1 MHLQQPRKLNIHYI
15 FILRSKRINALGL
28 AQIYN
33 KVPLVNAE
41 ITYIKKNWMQT
52 IETIETVKPS
62 EQPGG

>member
-41 ITYIKKNWMQT
+41 ITYIKKKMIAND
-52 IETIETVKPS
+52 
-62 EQPGG
+62 

>member
-1 MHLQQPRKLNIHYI
+1 MNLQQPRKLNNHYI

-41 ITYIKKNWMQT
+41 ITYIKK
-52 IETIETVKPS
+52 K
-62 EQPGG
+62 